1 MTARYDPDHMLTSPF
16 HLLPDTDL
24 NPLNAVAGEVLFREG
39 DTTRGIFV
47 CVDATVHLVR
57 VGPDGES
64 ITLHRAG
71 PGQALAEA
79 SLYADRYHCDA
90 VVKGAGQIVHIP
102 KSVILKHMS
111 NPEFANAYIKYI
123 SQQVQQYR
131 GVLEIMSIRSA
142 TERVYAA
149 LVAGLLDGTVME
161 CSTKI
166 ALTHEATYRAL
177 RTLVQQ
183 GRIDHIGRG
192 RYSLKHQPDGP

>member
-1 MTARYDPDHMLTSPF
+1 MHSTPF

-24 NPLNAVAGEVLFREG
+24 NRLNAAAGDLIFREG

-47 CVDATVHLVR
+47 CVDAAVHLVR

-90 VVKGAGQIVHIP
+90 VVKKSGQIVHVP
-102 KSVILKHMS
+102 KSVILNHLS
-111 NPEFANAYIKYI
+111 DPGFANAYIKYM
-123 SQQVQQYR
+123 SRQVQQYR
-131 GVLEIMSIRSA
+131 GLLEIMSIRSA

-161 CSTKI
+161 FSTKI
-166 ALTHEATYRAL
+166 ALTHEATYRSL

-183 GRIDHIGRG
+183 GRINHVGRG
-192 RYSLKHQPDGP
+192 RYSLKQQPDRP

>member
-1 MTARYDPDHMLTSPF
+1 MLTSPF

-24 NPLNAVAGEVLFREG
+24 NRLNAVAGEVLFREG

-47 CVDATVHLVR
+47 CVVATVHLAR

-79 SLYADRYHCDA
+79 SLYADQYHCDA
-90 VVKGAGQIVHIP
+90 VDKESGKIIHIP
-102 KSVILKHMS
+102 KSVILRHLP
-111 NPEFANAYIKYI
+111 NPEFANAYIKYM

-131 GVLEIMSIRSA
+131 GLLEIISIRSA

-149 LVAGLLDGTVME
+149 LVAGLLDGNVMDL
-161 CSTKI
+161 SPKI
-166 ALTHEATYRAL
+166 ALTHEATYRSL
-177 RTLVQQ
+177 RTLVDQ
-183 GRIDHIGRG
+183 GRINHIGRG
-192 RYSLKHQPDGP
+192 RYSFKHQQDGP

>member
-1 MTARYDPDHMLTSPF
+1 MYSIPF

-24 NPLNAVAGEVLFREG
+24 TRLNAVARDVIFREG

-47 CVDATVHLVR
+47 CIDAAVHLVR

-79 SLYADRYHCDA
+79 SLFAERYHCDA
-90 VVKGAGQIVHIP
+90 VVKGSGQIVHVP
-102 KSVILKHMS
+102 KSVILAHLS
-111 NPEFANAYIKYI
+111 DPGFANAYTKYM
-123 SQQVQQYR
+123 SQQVKQYR
-131 GVLEIMSIRSA
+131 GLLEIMSIRSA

-161 CSTKI
+161 FSTKI
-166 ALTHEATYRAL
+166 ALTHEATYRSL
-177 RTLVQQ
+177 RALVQQ

-192 RYSLKHQPDGP
+192 RYSPKRQRNGP